1 MTRLIEQTSTIEV
14 PRGAGLEGCI
24 KALRDI
30 WRLSLVRRI
39 VFEKGRIEY
48 VRSVQPDDPFVPLK
62 VDFDT
67 VMPHT
72 IIRNGEVRE
81 LEVPA
86 ENTAYAIAHMFRRAS
101 LDRLVP
107 VAFVGSSQSVI
118 WEWHHRTTGI
128 ELPVTTELYGFPFL
142 DDPHIEDATL
152 FLCTSTERDAALI
165 DTQRSYKILMPER
178 RREVPR

>member
-1 MTRLIEQTSTIEV
+1 MGRLIDKTDTIEI
-14 PRGAGLEGCI
+14 PRGAGLEGYI

-30 WRLSLVRRI
+30 WPLSLVRRI
-39 VFEKGRIEY
+39 LIEKGKIEY
-48 VRSVQPDDPFVPLK
+48 VRQVQPDDPFVPLK

-81 LEVPA
+81 LEVPIDNA
-86 ENTAYAIAHMFRRAS
+86 AFALAQMFRRAS
-101 LDRLVP
+101 LDRLIP
-107 VAFVGSSQSVI
+107 VAFVGGPLSVV

-128 ELPVTTELYGFPFL
+128 ELPITTELYGLQFL
-142 DDPHIEDATL
+142 NDPHIEDATL
-152 FLCTSTERDAALI
+152 FLCTSTERGAALI

-178 RREVPR
+178 RLEAAR